1 MICYPRPIDSAA
13 FYLGRNDLRSYRSK
27 QTPELVQFMRE
38 RPTTVVLFGHRHSLQ
53 QLKEVLPPGL
63 RMTHE
68 EPMGLCHM
76 AVVSRID

>member
-1 MICYPRPIDSAA
+1 MQD
-13 FYLGRNDLRSYRSK
+13 
-27 QTPELVQFMRE
+27 

-63 RMTHE
+63 RMTRE